1 MSEPRKDFTYGLVVA
16 ALVVGLLG
24 GVLGGYLAATR
35 AVAHVQPPGAV
46 VPQTAPQ
53 VGGTLKVL
61 SQSDAVVAA
70 VKRVTPSVVKV
81 ETLNA
86 PSMEDLFRQWMG
98 GMVPGEPVAGVG
110 SGFIFEYGGRHFVM
124 TNTHVVGNALQC
136 KLKLTDGRRYD
147 ADLLGADPNR
157 DLAVMQIINPPA
169 DLVPASLGDS
179 DRLEVGETVIAM
191 GNPFD
196 YENTVTVGVV
206 SAKGYRPVGEGQS
219 RKVIQTDAA
228 INMGNSGGPLVDLGG
243 NVVGINYKI
252 FSPNQLYV
260 GIGFAIPIN
269 EAKMTARVL
278 IEGGPWIGLGDL
290 LPNSRGLAAHFGLPT
305 DKGVVVLSVAPG
317 GPAERAGVLPGD
329 IITAV
334 DDRPVA
340 DAQQVAEAVLSH
352 HIGDTIVLQV
362 HRGSQQLL
370 IRVRAGK
377 IPGNYRP
384 GTT

>member
-1 MSEPRKDFTYGLVVA
+1 
-16 ALVVGLLG
+16 
-24 GVLGGYLAATR
+24 
-35 AVAHVQPPGAV
+35 
-46 VPQTAPQ
+46 
-53 VGGTLKVL
+53 L

-70 VKRVTPSVVKV
+70 VKRVTPSVVKI

-86 PSMEDLFRQWMG
+86 PSMDDLFRQWMG
-98 GMVPGEPVAGVG
+98 GLMPGQPVAGVG
-110 SGFIFEYGGRHFVM
+110 SGFIFEYGGRRFVM
-124 TNTHVVGNALQC
+124 TNTHVVGNAIQC
-136 KLKLTDGRRYD
+136 KIKLTDGRKYD
-147 ADLLGADPNR
+147 GELIGADPSR
-157 DLAVMQIINPPA
+157 DIAVMRIVNAPP
-169 DLVPASLGDS
+169 DLVPATLGDS
-179 DRLEVGETVIAM
+179 DHLEVGETVIAM

-243 NVVGINYKI
+243 NVVGVNYKI

-269 EAKMTARVL
+269 EAKMMARVL
-278 IEGGPWIGLGDL
+278 VEGGPWIGLGDL
-290 LPNSRGLAAHFGLPT
+290 LPNSRGLAAHFDLPT
-305 DKGVVVLSVAPG
+305 DRGVVVLSVAPG

-334 DDRPVA
+334 DGKPVS
-340 DAQQVAEAVLSH
+340 DVQQVTDAVLAH
-352 HIGDTIVLQV
+352 RIGDTILLQIQ
-362 HRGSQQLL
+362 RGRQQLL
-370 IRVRAGK
+370 LRVEAGK
-377 IPGNYRP
+377 VPGNYRP

>member
-1 MSEPRKDFTYGLVVA
+1 MNQFGKDPAYSLVAA
-16 ALVVGLLG
+16 ALVVGLLSG
-24 GVLGGYLAATR
+24 AFGGYLAATKVLAR
-35 AVAHVQPPGAV
+35 VQQPGQAERPS
-46 VPQTAPQ
+46 VPGQ
-53 VGGTLKVL
+53 GTLRVL

-70 VKRVTPSVVKV
+70 VKRVTPSVVKI

-86 PSMEDLFRQWMG
+86 PSMDDLFRQWMG
-98 GMVPGEPVAGVG
+98 GLMPGQPVAGVG
-110 SGFIFEYGGRHFVM
+110 SGFIFEYGGRRLVM
-124 TNTHVVGNALQC
+124 TNTHVVGNAIQC
-136 KLKLTDGRRYD
+136 KIKLTDGRKYD
-147 ADLLGADPNR
+147 GELIGADPSR
-157 DLAVMQIINPPA
+157 DIAVMRIVNAPP
-169 DLVPASLGDS
+169 DLVPATLGDS
-179 DRLEVGETVIAM
+179 DHLEVGETVIAM

-243 NVVGINYKI
+243 NVVGVNYKI

-269 EAKMTARVL
+269 EAKMMARVL
-278 IEGGPWIGLGDL
+278 VEGGPWIGLGDL
-290 LPNSRGLAAHFGLPT
+290 LPNSRGLAAHFDLPT
-305 DKGVVVLSVAPG
+305 DRGVVVLSVAPG

-334 DDRPVA
+334 DGKPVS
-340 DAQQVAEAVLSH
+340 DVQQVTDAVLAH
-352 HIGDTIVLQV
+352 RIGDTILLQI
-362 HRGSQQLL
+362 HRGRQQLL
-370 IRVRAGK
+370 LRVEAGK
-377 IPGNYRP
+377 VPGNYRP

>member
-1 MSEPRKDFTYGLVVA
+1 MSASGRDSVYALVVA
-16 ALVVGLLG
+16 ALVVGILG
-24 GVLGGYLAATR
+24 GALGGYLAATR
-35 AVAHVQPPGAV
+35 VVARAEPTTATETPP
-46 VPQTAPQ
+46 APMQ
-53 VGGTLKVL
+53 GSLRVL
-61 SQSDAVVAA
+61 SESDAVVAA
-70 VKRVTPSVVKV
+70 VKRVTPSVVKI

-86 PSMEDLFRQWMG
+86 PSMDDLFRQWMS
-98 GMVPGEPVAGVG
+98 GMMPGEPVAGVG
-110 SGFIFEYGGRHFVM
+110 SGFIFEYGGQRYVM
-124 TNTHVVGNALQC
+124 TNTHVVGNAIQLRV
-136 KLKLTDGRRYD
+136 KLTDGRKYD
-147 ADLLGADPNR
+147 AKLLGADPNR
-157 DLAVMQIINPPA
+157 DLAVMQLVNAPS
-169 DLVPASLGDS
+169 DLVPAALGDS
-179 DRLEVGETVIAM
+179 DRLQVGETVIAM

-269 EAKMTARVL
+269 EAKMMARVL

-290 LPNSRGLAAHFGLPT
+290 LPNSPGLAAHFGLPT
-305 DKGVVVLSVAPG
+305 DRGVVVLSVAPG
-317 GPAERAGVLPGD
+317 GPADRAGVLPGD

-334 DDRPVA
+334 DGKPVG
-340 DAQQVAEAVLSH
+340 DAQQVAEAVLAH
-352 HIGDTIVLQV
+352 HIGDTVLLQV
-362 HRGSQQLL
+362 HRGKEQLL
-370 IRVRAGK
+370 IRVQAGK
-377 IPGNYRP
+377 VPGSYRP